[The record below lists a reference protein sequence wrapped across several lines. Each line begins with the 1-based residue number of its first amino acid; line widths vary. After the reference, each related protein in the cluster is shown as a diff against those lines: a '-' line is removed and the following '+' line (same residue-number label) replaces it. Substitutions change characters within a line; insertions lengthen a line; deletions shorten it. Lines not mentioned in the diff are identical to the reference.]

1 MVDTN
6 HDGVIEFHEFL
17 AAMAEWMQEDLS
29 KSGSQKKRGRME
41 EVRRP
46 SPVYSVPTASHVPQE
61 RADTHKKIKGFFSQ
75 FRKPKNFDQIRYK
88 LALQKEKAERGVR
101 AIQYHEPLMNARTH
115 CVARVA
121 SPMRPLMCHMTSHSV
136 QSLTHIHAHT

>member
-41 EVRRP
+41 EVR
-46 SPVYSVPTASHVPQE
+46 PVYSVHTASHVP
-61 RADTHKKIKGFFSQ
+61 
-75 FRKPKNFDQIRYK
+75 
-88 LALQKEKAERGVR
+88 
-101 AIQYHEPLMNARTH
+101 
-115 CVARVA
+115 
-121 SPMRPLMCHMTSHSV
+121 
-136 QSLTHIHAHT
+136 